1 MREKREPTG
10 GKHLWT
16 PTHQQSANAPFLAR
30 ALEPRMSD
38 GYCVKPGPADLLD
51 VPRSWNHSCN
61 HYHMGKANVDY
72 MCCTYGANGVVMF

>member
-38 GYCVKPGPADLLD
+38 GYCVKPGPAGCGDNTSYLYTEAL
-51 VPRSWNHSCN
+51 P
-61 HYHMGKANVDY
+61 KANVSS
-72 MCCTYGANGVVMF
+72 